1 MAGGKPGGWA
11 SASSSSRKLV
21 QPSLQAEMIDNR
33 KQSGSLSESIINSV
47 DGLENDHAEAE
58 AEAEDQLLEE
68 VHNENNNVQSKT
80 EQSNTKYIHGLL
92 TTLESLLDKYIVSG
106 SMATRRR
113 AYNILQQIIRLS
125 MDKELIRKAE
135 RMVRRSG
142 MPMEMPPPLPP
153 TEHVPA
159 VDQQLEDEELHTHKI
174 VKPMGAMITSPLPTE
189 EEKQREIEVN
199 KRLEWERKH
208 KEKSEFMN
216 KMKDNAPTTT
226 LLNDPDIAKNGLE
239 QLSSFAEDKKSLHDT
254 MNGADLGSSSPSSTI
269 TSSSSSSS
277 SITSDISSDNT
288 DPSTF
293 SERDNMKRTV
303 TDYNSIASAK
313 SSELIARAGSGDAF
327 LGSVLGVGG
336 LDDVLSRIRR
346 RVWIPLAAPPSLL
359 SQLGIRP
366 VRGLLLYGDPGC
378 GKTLLARKLGDIL
391 SPARPIT
398 IVSGPE
404 IMDKFV
410 GSSEKNL
417 RELFD
422 NPPEI
427 YHEYKKNYGDAL
439 SKQALHVIVLDE
451 FDAIAR
457 RRGGSGGKGDQGDA
471 GVARDSVVNQ
481 LLAKMDGVD
490 VSGVPTLLIGLTNK
504 PSLID
509 TALMRPGRFE
519 VQIEVPKPRTT
530 EQRIEILR
538 VHTDSMARNGRVLVK
553 DAPHGTAAWNVLRN
567 MGEEEVQDVP
577 TYDELLNII
586 AVECDGMSGASL
598 AGVARAAASR
608 ALERAVTDFA
618 GHLANDSA
626 IEVEE
631 ESEMRN
637 SISDCVITQED
648 FEKAIEDVF
657 ESSRGVDDYSASSS
671 SDANSAKTTD
681 NAAMDKES

>member
-1 MAGGKPGGWA
+1 
-11 SASSSSRKLV
+11 
-21 QPSLQAEMIDNR
+21 MIDNR

-226 LLNDPDIAKNGLE
+226 LLSDPDSAKHGLD

-277 SITSDISSDNT
+277 SSSITSDISSDNT

-293 SERDNMKRTV
+293 SERDNIKRTV

-439 SKQALHVIVLDE
+439 SKQALHVIVLDGE
-451 FDAIAR
+451 T
-457 RRGGSGGKGDQGDA
+457 K
-471 GVARDSVVNQ
+471 
-481 LLAKMDGVD
+481 
-490 VSGVPTLLIGLTNK
+490 
-504 PSLID
+504 
-509 TALMRPGRFE
+509 
-519 VQIEVPKPRTT
+519 
-530 EQRIEILR
+530 
-538 VHTDSMARNGRVLVK
+538 VLV
-553 DAPHGTAAWNVLRN
+553 
-567 MGEEEVQDVP
+567 
-577 TYDELLNII
+577 
-586 AVECDGMSGASL
+586 
-598 AGVARAAASR
+598 
-608 ALERAVTDFA
+608 
-618 GHLANDSA
+618 
-626 IEVEE
+626 
-631 ESEMRN
+631 
-637 SISDCVITQED
+637 
-648 FEKAIEDVF
+648 
-657 ESSRGVDDYSASSS
+657 
-671 SDANSAKTTD
+671 
-681 NAAMDKES
+681 

>member
-226 LLNDPDIAKNGLE
+226 LLNDSDIAKNGLE

-269 TSSSSSSS
+269 TSSSSSSSSS

-439 SKQALHVIVLDE
+439 SKQALHVIVLDGE
-451 FDAIAR
+451 T
-457 RRGGSGGKGDQGDA
+457 K
-471 GVARDSVVNQ
+471 
-481 LLAKMDGVD
+481 
-490 VSGVPTLLIGLTNK
+490 
-504 PSLID
+504 
-509 TALMRPGRFE
+509 
-519 VQIEVPKPRTT
+519 
-530 EQRIEILR
+530 
-538 VHTDSMARNGRVLVK
+538 VLV
-553 DAPHGTAAWNVLRN
+553 
-567 MGEEEVQDVP
+567 
-577 TYDELLNII
+577 
-586 AVECDGMSGASL
+586 
-598 AGVARAAASR
+598 
-608 ALERAVTDFA
+608 
-618 GHLANDSA
+618 
-626 IEVEE
+626 
-631 ESEMRN
+631 
-637 SISDCVITQED
+637 
-648 FEKAIEDVF
+648 
-657 ESSRGVDDYSASSS
+657 
-671 SDANSAKTTD
+671 
-681 NAAMDKES
+681 